1 MSRRSRGTTLDP
13 KGASQKGPETN
24 QDDVVRPAFAKRRLS
39 HSQDHFSVLFQLSN
53 SGCMAKAIKA
63 GRILRKVR
71 RDLKMKNGSRRP
83 RVGGGGGLRGNAVS
97 VLAQGAVAAPR
108 RNFGTQKTNGSSLAA
123 MKMCLDARIPRTIG
137 LPRAVGPYTV
147 IRTTVLHTSSA
158 KFVMFCPFVNNDS
171 SINDTKWLT
180 WCGIESVSGGVP
192 IVGTSNTRPI
202 SMPMSSL
209 GGACEVVP
217 AALTVQ
223 VMNPASLQTADGVFA
238 MARVNQQMS
247 LGNSSALLTYNDV
260 ATRVIS
266 YYSPRILTGGKLAIR
281 GVKCDAYPLNMSEYS
296 QFMPITGFAAPFTW
310 SNNQRPAAL
319 SPIVFVQ
326 ENGTQVGDN
335 KPIDFMVTMEWRVR
349 FDPGNPAT
357 ASHTHHD
364 ITSDSTWNSLVKHM
378 STGLHA
384 VEEIAETVAN
394 VGRAASVLGVL

>member
-1 MSRRSRGTTLDP
+1 
-13 KGASQKGPETN
+13 
-24 QDDVVRPAFAKRRLS
+24 
-39 HSQDHFSVLFQLSN
+39 
-53 SGCMAKAIKA
+53 MAKAIKA
-63 GRILRKVR
+63 GRILRRVR

-83 RVGGGGGLRGNAVS
+83 RTGGGGGLRGNATT

-123 MKMCLDARIPRTIG
+123 MRMCLDARIPKTIG

-147 IRTTVLHTSSA
+147 IRTTVLHTTSA
-158 KFVMFCPFVNNDS
+158 KFVMFCPFINNDS
-171 SINDTKWLT
+171 NINDSKWLT
-180 WCGIESVSGGVP
+180 WCGIESVAAGIPV
-192 IVGTSNTRPI
+192 VGSANTRPI
-202 SMPMSSL
+202 SMPMTSL

-247 LGNSSALLTYNDV
+247 LGNSDPLDTYNDV

-326 ENGTQVGDN
+326 ENAALQ

-364 ITSDSTWNSLVKHM
+364 ITSDSAWNSLVKHM
-378 STGLHA
+378 SSGLHA